1 MCGPLEVSCQVK
13 EGFQAVAANVL
24 DQLRQETTH
33 AALNTLQSASFWIR
47 PDTPHLAEQNGNT
60 WTNNPA
66 IEFMH
71 SGLLPVTIG
80 VFTVAVIIAGIRIAW
95 EQRAQPAQELLKAML
110 TFVVV
115 AGAGTATM
123 QLLAEWSDAFA
134 VSIIDKA
141 AKDLSLAAAFGGPVS
156 ADGKVTDL
164 VADTMPNLLAMAIG
178 VSVIIASLV
187 QLVLMLVRS
196 AMLVL
201 LAGAFP
207 LAAAATNTDI
217 GRTWL
222 KKFCGWSLAFIAYK
236 PAAALVYA
244 AAIMMSKSSPGSTD
258 AVMQAMTGMMM
269 LLLSIFALPALL
281 RFMVPLT
288 TAAAGGNAAMGTA
301 ATDPGGLATG
311 ALNIATSR
319 LSTASPGTP
328 TPSSPSGASLTNPP
342 HSTGATG
349 ASGASGAAGL
359 ALAAARKA
367 AGGVAGAAA
376 HSAGEPAGGIPTPPT
391 AGPLTHPR
399 RHRTTR

>member
-1 MCGPLEVSCQVK
+1 MCGPLEVGCQVK
-13 EGFQAVAANVL
+13 EGFQVVAANVL

-178 VSVIIASLV
+178 VSVITASLV

-301 ATDPGGLATG
+301 AADPGGLATG
-311 ALNIATSR
+311 ALNIATPR
-319 LSTASPGTP
+319 LST
-328 TPSSPSGASLTNPP
+328 
-342 HSTGATG
+342 
-349 ASGASGAAGL
+349 
-359 ALAAARKA
+359 
-367 AGGVAGAAA
+367 
-376 HSAGEPAGGIPTPPT
+376 
-391 AGPLTHPR
+391 
-399 RHRTTR
+399 